1 MAGKMFKYCVAAL
14 VASSFCVSPAMAI
27 GMKEAVRLAIKNN
40 PKSLSQLANQR
51 ATAHE
56 LEASRRQFLPNVT
69 LNGEVGKEYYR
80 QSHIANTGNNLNVP
94 YKIGVTGT
102 LLLLDGYVRANNVYR
117 NAARV
122 DAAIYNLLATSETL
136 ALSAVEAYVDVVRH
150 RELLYIA
157 GKNITRH
164 TKILRQIRQRVRGG
178 KAPVSDRIQIEER
191 VFAAKAVKVEIE
203 KAYQDVLSKFR
214 KVVGKEPGRRMKIPN
229 LRSLPRSVQTL
240 VRASIDNNYELKSA
254 QKSISETEYQRE
266 ASQGAL
272 APRLSL
278 EGSTSYGLDR
288 GGARR
293 PDSEAYVG
301 LKLSWKLY
309 DGGVNNAR
317 NSALAERVGQAKYQR
332 DIKVRSIREVAE
344 QAWNSHH
351 SGRKRNSILLN
362 QVSANKR
369 IVKNY
374 KQEYQLS
381 RRSLLDVLDAERALF
396 NSQFQQISVRAGYRF
411 SGFKMLATMS
421 KLASHFGIAA
431 QAIAPEPFVEER
443 FVSDPTGIFNINIEP
458 LK

>member
-1 MAGKMFKYCVAAL
+1 MAGKIFKYCVAAL

-40 PKSLSQLANQR
+40 PKGLSQLANQR

-56 LEASRRQFLPNVT
+56 LEASRRQFLPNVS

-214 KVVGKEPGRRMKIPN
+214 KVVGKEPGRADENSKSSFIATFSPN
-229 LRSLPRSVQTL
+229 L
-240 VRASIDNNYELKSA
+240 
-254 QKSISETEYQRE
+254 
-266 ASQGAL
+266 
-272 APRLSL
+272 
-278 EGSTSYGLDR
+278 GSC
-288 GGARR
+288 
-293 PDSEAYVG
+293 
-301 LKLSWKLY
+301 
-309 DGGVNNAR
+309 
-317 NSALAERVGQAKYQR
+317 Q
-332 DIKVRSIREVAE
+332 
-344 QAWNSHH
+344 
-351 SGRKRNSILLN
+351 
-362 QVSANKR
+362 
-369 IVKNY
+369 
-374 KQEYQLS
+374 
-381 RRSLLDVLDAERALF
+381 
-396 NSQFQQISVRAGYRF
+396 YR
-411 SGFKMLATMS
+411 
-421 KLASHFGIAA
+421 
-431 QAIAPEPFVEER
+431 
-443 FVSDPTGIFNINIEP
+443 
-458 LK
+458 